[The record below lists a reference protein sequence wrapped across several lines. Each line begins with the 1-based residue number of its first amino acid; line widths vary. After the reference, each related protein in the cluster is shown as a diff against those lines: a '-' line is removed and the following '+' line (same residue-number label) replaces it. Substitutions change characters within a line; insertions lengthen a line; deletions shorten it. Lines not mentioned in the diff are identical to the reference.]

1 MKKLMTILGAFMIAS
16 VVLTSCGDEKSA
28 ENFQYII
35 DEYKSVLC
43 ISQSSSA
50 SITEKTKALT
60 RQSELNEEY
69 NEALLKLSDS
79 EKSKLMMS
87 WSKSLFEVSDGDCK

>member
-1 MKKLMTILGAFMIAS
+1 MKILGAFMISS

-28 ENFQYII
+28 ETFQYII

-50 SITEKTKALT
+50 SMTEKSRALT
-60 RQSELNEEY
+60 RQLELNEEY
-69 NEALLKLSDS
+69 QEALLKLSDS
-79 EKSKLMMS
+79 EKAKLMMS
-87 WSKSLFEVSDGDCK
+87 WSTSLFEVSDGDCK